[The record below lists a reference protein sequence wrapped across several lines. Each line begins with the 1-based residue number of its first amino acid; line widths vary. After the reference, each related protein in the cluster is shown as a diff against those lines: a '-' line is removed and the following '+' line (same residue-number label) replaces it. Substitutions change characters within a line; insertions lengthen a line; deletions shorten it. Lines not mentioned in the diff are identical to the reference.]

1 MSAIAT
7 LALTRILAEPA
18 IFLPLDVTTSGN
30 SFPLLSRRKRTEE
43 KSA

>member
-18 IFLPLDVTTSGN
+18 IFLPLDVTMGSYGQ
-30 SFPLLSRRKRTEE
+30 PLLSRRKRAEG